1 MFLFS
6 IAEKC
11 FAIQSLV
18 KMINNY
24 VILFALSLRVAA
36 SDTPARAKKPANIRT
51 FWELTIFGSF
61 FMLFLA
67 RFHPFAHRLLNV
79 FKARRGRLTSTLG
92 GVAPFV
98 FYYFIKVL
106 YCKT

>member
-1 MFLFS
+1 MLFCLLFPSFGGIYSPRAGEKARKYTNFLG
-6 IAEKC
+6 
-11 FAIQSLV
+11 
-18 KMINNY
+18 INNFR
-24 VILFALSLRVAA
+24 L
-36 SDTPARAKKPANIRT
+36 
-51 FWELTIFGSF
+51 F